1 MCTTLIVPTVW
12 RTSTAEPTRDGI
24 IWTYTKDV
32 TRYIPVFAKS
42 GVFNM
47 GEYFVPLPY
56 TLSLHHNPND
66 LGQYVREGQV
76 RPRSG

>member
-1 MCTTLIVPTVW
+1 MCTTLIVPAVW

-47 GEYFVPLPY
+47 GEC
-56 TLSLHHNPND
+56 LSLYLTPFHFITMPMTLVNMSER
-66 LGQYVREGQV
+66 VK
-76 RPRSG
+76 